1 VRSFGFLLVA
11 ACSFRHGAAYVVDST
26 AGDAPLIDAP
36 AADVPSLDATAAFC
50 PVDAHLV
57 LCFSFDQN
65 PLTATQSNEA
75 AAAVTAQIANVTSV
89 ASPLGRAAMLRATS
103 DIFVPMGSGVTGVQS
118 AEIWMRYD
126 TEPANN
132 GDRFGM
138 FDSNIIPPNISLF
151 MYRADPS
158 HQLRCGIGGQL
169 EVWDA
174 PQLHTGAWFHLL
186 CTCDGTNL
194 HMVVDGSD
202 LGARPGNCASG
213 GAFVSDG
220 FAIGSDNYGGGGG
233 QSAQLAGAIDGIRL
247 WNQPQT
253 F

>member
-1 VRSFGFLLVA
+1 MRWFGFLWLS
-11 ACSFRHGAAYVVDST
+11 ACGFQHGAAYVVDST
-26 AGDAPLIDAP
+26 RGDTSSIDAPLGDISS
-36 AADVPSLDATAAFC
+36 VDATAAFC

-65 PLTATQSNEA
+65 PLDAALANEG
-75 AAAVTAQIANVTSV
+75 AAAVTAQLANVTSV
-89 ASPLGRAAMLRATS
+89 ASPFGRAATLGNTS
-103 DIFVPMGSGVTGVQS
+103 DIFVAMGSGVTGVQS

-132 GDRFGM
+132 GDRIGM

-194 HMVVDGSD
+194 HMVVDGTD
-202 LGARPGNCASG
+202 LGPRPGNCNSG
-213 GAFVSDG
+213 GGFVSDG

-233 QSAQLAGAIDGIRL
+233 QSAQLVGAIDGIRL
-247 WNQPQT
+247 WNQGL
-253 F
+253 